1 MTSNKEMI
9 EKISGQVCHWV
20 VQNIGDVV
28 GKPLVAWGKLTKDGD
43 ADNYVIGISDPRIMR
58 TIQVNAA
65 DKTPPNA
72 MRLNAT
78 NAIIFVPPI
87 SRMNPMYFGGENN
100 ISAFGVVE
108 DKALLSAYIAA
119 TTGLIMAGAKIEEVK
134 Q

>member
-1 MTSNKEMI
+1 MTATKEMI
-9 EKISGQVCHWV
+9 EKISGQVLHWV

-28 GKPLVAWGKLTKDGD
+28 GRPIIQQETGQPSTAV
-43 ADNYVIGISDPRIMR
+43 VIGISDPRIMR

-78 NAIIFVPPI
+78 NALIFVPAV

-108 DKALLSAYIAA
+108 DKDLLNAYINS
-119 TTGLIMAGAKIEEVK
+119 TTGLVMAGAKGIK
-134 Q
+134 R